1 MGGKKLLLD
10 ASHKAK
16 AAAAAAPP
24 LSKVATSGL
33 HGEDS
38 PYFAGW
44 KAYDENPYDAVS
56 NPGGVIQMGLAEN
69 QVSFDLL
76 EGYLRDHPEAAG
88 CGGAAAGSG
97 MASFRDNA
105 LFQDY
110 HGLKAFRKAMASFM
124 EKIRGGKARFDPDRI
139 VLTAGATAANELLTF
154 ILANP
159 GDALLIP
166 TPYYPGFDR
175 DLRWRTGVNIVPVHC
190 DSSNGFQVTAAALQ
204 AAYDAAEAAGMR
216 VRAVLLT
223 NPSNPLGTT
232 VTRSALEDV
241 LDFVTRNNIHLISD
255 EIYSGSVFSSP
266 DLVSV
271 AELVE
276 SRRAAAGDDLAG
288 NLIASRVHIVYSL
301 SKDLG
306 LPGFRVGVVYSYN
319 DDVVT
324 TARRMSS
331 FTLVSSQTQKTLAA
345 MLADETFA
353 GEYIRTN
360 RERLRE
366 RHDHVVDGLA
376 RAGVPCL
383 RGNAGLF
390 VWMDMRRL
398 LAGGGEEEAT
408 VAGELRL
415 WDRLLREV
423 RLNISPGS
431 SCHCSEP
438 GWFRVCF
445 ANMSLDTLDVALAR
459 MSRFMDRWNK
469 ERTISSTQQKQH

>member
-1 MGGKKLLLD
+1 MGRKLLLGAIQSHTA
-10 ASHKAK
+10 AS
-16 AAAAAAPP
+16 PP

-44 KAYDENPYDAVS
+44 KAYDENPYDAAS

-88 CGGAAAGSG
+88 WGGAAAASGSG
-97 MASFRDNA
+97 VASFRDNA

-175 DLRWRTGVNIVPVHC
+175 DLRWRTDVNIVPVHC
-190 DSSNGFQVTAAALQ
+190 DSANGFQVTVAALQ
-204 AAYDAAEAAGMR
+204 AAYEEAEAAGMR

-232 VTRSALEDV
+232 VKRSVLEDV
-241 LDFVTRNNIHLISD
+241 LDFVVRHNIHLVSD
-255 EIYSGSVFSSP
+255 EIYSGSVFAEP

-276 SRRAAAGDDLAG
+276 SRGDAGAG
-288 NLIASRVHIVYSL
+288 VAERVHIVYSL

-319 DDVVT
+319 DAVVT

-345 MLADETFA
+345 MLSDADFA
-353 GEYIRTN
+353 DAYIRTN
-360 RERLRE
+360 RERLRA
-366 RHDHVVDGLA
+366 RHNHIVAGLA
-376 RAGVPCL
+376 CAGVPCL

-390 VWMDMRRL
+390 VWMDMRQL
-398 LAGGGEEEAT
+398 LGDAT

-415 WDRLLREV
+415 WDRMLREV
-423 RLNISPGS
+423 KLNISPGS

-469 ERTISSTQQKQH
+469 ETAVSMQQQQH

>member
-1 MGGKKLLLD
+1 MGGKLLLG
-10 ASHKAK
+10 ASQSRHAH
-16 AAAAAAPP
+16 AAAAPP

-44 KAYDENPYDAVS
+44 KAYDENPYDAAS

-88 CGGAAAGSG
+88 WGGSG
-97 MASFRDNA
+97 SGVASFRDNA

-110 HGLKAFRKAMASFM
+110 HGLKAFRKAMANFM
-124 EKIRGGKARFDPDRI
+124 EKVRGGKARFDPDRI

-154 ILANP
+154 VLANP

-190 DSSNGFQVTAAALQ
+190 DSANGFQVTAAALQ
-204 AAYDAAEAAGMR
+204 AAYEEAEAAGTR

-232 VTRSALEDV
+232 VTWSALEDV
-241 LDFVTRNNIHLISD
+241 LDFVARNNIHLISD
-255 EIYSGSVFSSP
+255 EIYSGSVFAAP

-276 SRRAAAGDDLAG
+276 SRGDPGVAE
-288 NLIASRVHIVYSL
+288 RVHIVYSL

-319 DDVVT
+319 DAVVT
-324 TARRMSS
+324 AARRMSS

-345 MLADETFA
+345 MLSDAGFADA
-353 GEYIRTN
+353 YVRTN
-360 RERLRE
+360 RQRLRA
-366 RHDHVVDGLA
+366 RHDHVVAGLA

-398 LAGGGEEEAT
+398 LGEATT

-415 WDRLLREV
+415 WDRMLREAK
-423 RLNISPGS
+423 LNISPGS

-459 MSRFMDRWNK
+459 MSRFVDTWNK
-469 ERTISSTQQKQH
+469 ETTASTQQH